1 MLLNECDPSNAP
13 QGSSGNLAEVA
24 TVVVNDRQFNNWES
38 VYIQQRWAEAF
49 PIFKFT
55 TADIVEVPPKDWQ
68 TLQFKPRDTCS
79 IYLGGLLA
87 ISGFITTRQ
96 TSYDAEN
103 HQVQLEGVGLT
114 WFAARAS
121 ILHPT
126 GNFDGK
132 TFEEVADEVIGP
144 TGVGIC
150 KVGTLDATPFE
161 RLSSEVG
168 ETVWDFLERIARVR
182 GIVLG
187 SDHLGNFLLI
197 GNHWFTPTDS
207 VVEGVNI
214 KRMNA
219 IIHVGDIFSEY
230 RVRGQSAASDPQFG
244 PQASEQESQPVP
256 GTSVRY
262 SPLLVP
268 AEQPV
273 WGQGELDMRAQHE
286 AVWHEGTEI
295 QVTVV
300 VQGWMRPSGGLWR
313 PGQDVWVRSPMAMLD
328 MVMKVQMITFTQD
341 RASGTLTTLDLVPP
355 WLLKDQGEWNVSR
368 LGAPPAPGGGTSA
381 QPGQPFGQPP
391 DMLPGARPPPG
402 GGV

>member
-1 MLLNECDPSNAP
+1 MPNPE
-13 QGSSGNLAEVA
+13 EVA

-38 VYIQQRWAEAF
+38 VWIQQRWAEAF
-49 PIFKFT
+49 PLFKFT
-55 TADIVEVPPKDWQ
+55 TADIVEVPPADWQ
-68 TLQFKPRDTCS
+68 TLQFKPRDECS

-87 ISGFITTRQ
+87 IAGFITTRQ

-126 GNFDGK
+126 GNFDGMS
-132 TFEEVADEVIGP
+132 FEDVADEVIGP
-144 TGVGIC
+144 TGVGI
-150 KVGTLDATPFE
+150 KIIGKLDPTPFE

-187 SDHLGNFLLI
+187 SDHEGNFLLI
-197 GNHWFTPTDS
+197 GDHWYTPTDS
-207 VVEGVNI
+207 LIEGQNI

-230 RVRGQSAASDPQFG
+230 RIRGQTAASDPQFG
-244 PQASEQESQPVP
+244 PSASEQEASVP
-256 GTSVRY
+256 GTAVHY
-262 SPLLVP
+262 SPLLTP

-273 WGQGELDMRAQHE
+273 WGIGELQTRAQHE

-295 QVTVV
+295 QATVV

-313 PGQDVWVRSPMAMLD
+313 PGQDVYVKSPMAMLD
-328 MVMKVQMITFTQD
+328 MVMKVQMLTFTQD

-368 LGAPPAPGGGTSA
+368 VGAPQTPGQHVGSPA
-381 QPGQPFGQPP
+381 QPQQPFGVPP

-402 GGV
+402 GGA